1 VKLDTSLVGDNNNK
15 ETAPTLFI
23 YIRLLLITPTRA
35 VHVFLSAEVILPPT
49 GCRARRAW
57 CFAGAKRRQTPQRS
71 GAQRG
76 RIVAEEGSAADSPK
90 KCTLKKYQTFH
101 WFVLRSTFFLKK
113 MWSKNSRLSKNS

>member
-1 VKLDTSLVGDNNNK
+1 MHPTSTREAGTTIIEIQDSIGELKPAKWVKLDTSLVGDNNNK

-35 VHVFLSAEVILPPT
+35 VHVFLSAEVILPLT

-57 CFAGAKRRQTPQRS
+57 CFAEAKRRQTPQRS

-76 RIVAEEGSAADSPK
+76 RIVAQESSAADSPK
-90 KCTLKKYQTFH
+90 K
-101 WFVLRSTFFLKK
+101 
-113 MWSKNSRLSKNS
+113 